1 MLPEFSDPLLHAE
14 LADAG
19 IHRLKPV
26 APLCMGT
33 SNQNFLATSQ
43 GESWVLRVNSQ
54 HTTDLCPR
62 EREVACWRLAAAAGL
77 APELRFVSGDYR
89 YYLSRYLHT
98 EPPWHKRY
106 PSDLKTVRMLHELL
120 TSLQYLPKTTRVI
133 TPAKQWQQYQQL
145 LAQYAPN
152 FDAHQRD
159 AFNALMAHADTIAG
173 AIAGLQDSQELSFCH
188 RDLNPHNLL
197 IHQDRLVCIDFEYSC
212 VSDRRVDLA
221 TLLACHKLSDDQAR
235 RLLQL
240 QSFNANARELV
251 WAKRIYWAYAAC
263 WSLLMWHKGVGSPN
277 WIRDALIQLQA

>member
-43 GESWVLRVNSQ
+43 GESWVLRVNSR
-54 HTTDLCPR
+54 HTTEFCSR

-98 EPPWHKRY
+98 EPPWPKRY

-120 TSLQYLPKTTRVI
+120 TSLQYLPKTARVI

-145 LAQYAPN
+145 LTQYAPN

-159 AFNALMAHADTIAG
+159 AFNALMAQADTIEG

-240 QSFNANARELV
+240 QSCNANARELV
-251 WAKRIYWAYAAC
+251 WAKRIYWTYAAC